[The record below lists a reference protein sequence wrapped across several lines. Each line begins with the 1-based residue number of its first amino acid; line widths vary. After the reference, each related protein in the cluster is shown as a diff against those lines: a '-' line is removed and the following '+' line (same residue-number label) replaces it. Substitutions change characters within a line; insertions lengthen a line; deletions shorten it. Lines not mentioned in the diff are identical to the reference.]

1 MAIKVVTCPF
11 CGAKLNNK
19 RKNCRKSPLQN
30 DKYFTKC
37 KECDTDVLIGAEDV
51 DFDTVE

>member
-1 MAIKVVTCPF
+1 MAKEVNCPF

-19 RKNCRKSPLQN
+19 RKNCRKSTLQN

-37 KECDTDVLIGAEDV
+37 PDCKTEVLIHYEDI